1 MDKVWLITGSSR
13 GLGRSIAEALLDHGD
28 RLVATAR
35 NTASLTTLQEQY
47 GDRVKLVKLD
57 VTDPIAAEAAVQLA
71 VESFSRLDVLVNNA
85 GFSHVAPFEQVTQ
98 ELFKSIVDTNFYGV
112 VNLTRAA
119 LPVMRQQ
126 RSGHII
132 NITSIAARTASPG
145 QAAYNA
151 AKFAAGGFTES
162 VAGEVAPFG
171 VKMISIEPGGMR
183 TECSELAMSQTPDLI
198 ADYEP
203 SVGKMLKM
211 LETYNGHEIGDPAKI
226 AKVIVDLS
234 RRESLPAHLGLG
246 SDALYGLEIG
256 LKSQAQSTTEWE
268 DISRSTDFEGSD
280 LSKLAGLQL

>member
-1 MDKVWLITGSSR
+1 MNKVWLVTGSGR
-13 GLGRSIAEALLDHGD
+13 GLGRSIAEAILDHGD

-35 NTASLTTLQEQY
+35 NTASLTTLQEKY
-47 GDRVKLVKLD
+47 GDRVKLVELD
-57 VTDPIAAEAAVQLA
+57 VTDQTAADASVQLA
-71 VESFSRLDVLVNNA
+71 VETFGRLDVLVNNA

-98 ELFKSIVDTNFYGV
+98 ERFKSIVDTNFYGV

-151 AKFAAGGFTES
+151 AKFAASGFTES

-171 VKMISIEPGGMR
+171 VKMISVEPGGMR

-203 SVGKMLKM
+203 SVGFMLKM
-211 LETYNGHEIGDPAKI
+211 LESYNGHEIGDPAKI

-234 RRESLPAHLGLG
+234 RREELPAHLVIG
-246 SDALYGLEIG
+246 SDALYGLEMG
-256 LKSQAQSTTEWE
+256 LKSQAETTAEWE
-268 DISRSTDFEGSD
+268 AVSRSTDFEGSD